1 MNQLYGVK
9 YLENQR
15 SSAYKSTV
23 YAMAEIVDNS
33 VDAGATKIDIV
44 LSEKEDYSGQR
55 KRYSLERIVFADNGS
70 GMTEER
76 LNGCLTFAEGSG
88 KNDARIGSFGVGLPN
103 SSISVCRKVEVYSRN
118 NDSSWKYVC
127 LDLDEQQSRHEP
139 GYDEAIIKSP
149 SFSDYKLFEEC
160 RTIVVWSKLDRL
172 DVARSRTL
180 TERANKLLG
189 RIYRYK
195 FQEGLRINLIETNI
209 MDGLIKFNNKVIP
222 YDPLF
227 IMEEENYITSIIWN
241 SAENEESKGK
251 TTELAQFPEFNSIY
265 YYKKFVEGCPR
276 NMNRPLFQK
285 LDGFWNATN
294 EINFGDKKYKW
305 SIKASYAYS
314 EIKNPGVRN
323 GGGTKVGLEIGKKMN
338 GDAHFPSGNVCFV
351 RAGREIDSGNFGLY
365 TVTDEKNRFWTIE
378 IHFDSD
384 LDDLMGLSN
393 DKQSV
398 KFKAINRSDLP
409 DMDELVINKSLGAQR
424 EVLWSEMTEKL
435 KRAIKEM
442 RQYLANYAS
451 QFNALLESYKNSNGS
466 GGQSLPTVEPAVMNV
481 IPRGSQWTSL
491 QKSEVVDFLKER
503 FMHIPTENI
512 EIQVDQFSDGLT
524 KTIVL
529 YAPNQTGKL
538 FELTE
543 KQGKLITLINTN
555 HQYYKKVLE
564 PLKSDSRLKVFA
576 ISIELLISSF
586 SLEMD
591 RLILDNE
598 EKYED
603 PLNRFLFQ
611 VSSRLEEFINDSN
624 LKIEIS
630 NDDY

>member
-1 MNQLYGVK
+1 
-9 YLENQR
+9 
-15 SSAYKSTV
+15 
-23 YAMAEIVDNS
+23 
-33 VDAGATKIDIV
+33 
-44 LSEKEDYSGQR
+44 
-55 KRYSLERIVFADNGS
+55 
-70 GMTEER
+70 
-76 LNGCLTFAEGSG
+76 
-88 KNDARIGSFGVGLPN
+88 
-103 SSISVCRKVEVYSRN
+103 
-118 NDSSWKYVC
+118 
-127 LDLDEQQSRHEP
+127 
-139 GYDEAIIKSP
+139 
-149 SFSDYKLFEEC
+149 
-160 RTIVVWSKLDRL
+160 
-172 DVARSRTL
+172 
-180 TERANKLLG
+180 
-189 RIYRYK
+189 
-195 FQEGLRINLIETNI
+195 
-209 MDGLIKFNNKVIP
+209 
-222 YDPLF
+222 
-227 IMEEENYITSIIWN
+227 
-241 SAENEESKGK
+241 
-251 TTELAQFPEFNSIY
+251 
-265 YYKKFVEGCPR
+265 
-276 NMNRPLFQK
+276 MNRPLFQK
-285 LDGFWNATN
+285 LDDFWDVSHETT
-294 EINFGDKKYKW
+294 FGEKKFKW
-305 SIKASYAYS
+305 SIRASYAFS

-323 GGGTKVGLEIGKKMN
+323 GGGTKIGLEIGKKMN

-365 TVTDEKNRFWTIE
+365 TITDEKNRFWTIE

-409 DMDELVINKSLGAQR
+409 DMDELVLNKSLGAQR
-424 EVLWSEMTEKL
+424 EILWSEMTEKL

-451 QFNALLESYKNSNGS
+451 QFIALEESYKNTNGTV
-466 GGQSLPTVEPAVMNV
+466 GQSLPTVEPAVMNV
-481 IPRGSQWTSL
+481 IPRGSQWTSE

-512 EIQVDQFSDGLT
+512 EIQVNQFSEGLT

-624 LKIEIS
+624 LKIDWNSEFEQ
-630 NDDY
+630 D